1 MSLMGEKPF
10 GDALKKYFKKF
21 AFKNAVLA
29 DLIEYF
35 DQEFKQLNLGF
46 TLHEWQTS
54 WIQTAGLNEC

>member
-46 TLHEWQTS
+46 SLHEW
-54 WIQTAGLNEC
+54 